1 MSQSDVTRG
10 GIEGRRRDRE
20 ARVWENGGRRR
31 RGEKL
36 MVPKA
41 EFSSYYGRP
50 IIKKPVWAERD
61 IAGYLFTGGIAA
73 GSAVIGAGAD
83 PRDRPALRHV
93 ARLGSLAALGISGI
107 ALVHDLGV
115 PSRFH
120 HMLRVAK
127 PTSPMS
133 VGTWILTAFGLPTG
147 LAAAAELPGLL
158 PPFLRGLVS
167 DLSRP
172 AGIASALVAPG
183 VATYTAVLLADTSV
197 PSWHEAWPE
206 LPFVF
211 AGSALSGSAGLA
223 LALTPSAETGPVRRL
238 AVLGS
243 ALELAASQRIEHRL
257 GLLGEPYK
265 EGKAGKKMRLARKLT
280 LAGAVTA
287 AVLGRR
293 SRVAAV
299 ASGAALF
306 AASALTRFAIF
317 EAGVASTEDPK
328 YVVVPQRE
336 RLQRRT
342 SVTPS

>member
-1 MSQSDVTRG
+1 MSP
-10 GIEGRRRDRE
+10 RRRAE
-20 ARVWENGGRRR
+20 Q
-31 RGEKL
+31 L

-50 IIKKPVWAERD
+50 ILKKPVWAERD

-73 GSAVIGAGAD
+73 GSALIGAGAD
-83 PRDRPALRHV
+83 LTGRPALRR
-93 ARLGSLAALGISGI
+93 ATRLSSLAALGVSGA

-115 PSRFH
+115 PARFH

-147 LAAAAELPGLL
+147 LAGAAELPGVV
-158 PPFLRGLVS
+158 PPFLRGVV
-167 DLSRP
+167 DALSRP

-183 VATYTAVLLADTSV
+183 VATYTAVLLADTAV

-223 LALTPSAETGPVRRL
+223 LMLAPAAETGPVRRL

-243 ALELAASQRIEHRL
+243 GLELVASQRIEHRL
-257 GLLGEPYK
+257 GLLAEPYK
-265 EGKAGKKMRLARKLT
+265 EGKAGKKMRLAKTLT
-280 LAGAVTA
+280 LAGAATGA
-287 AVLGRR
+287 LLGRR

-299 ASGAALF
+299 ASGAALLT
-306 AASALTRFAIF
+306 ASALTRFAVF
-317 EAGVASTEDPK
+317 EAGVASAEDPK

-336 RLQRRT
+336 RLEQRQRRT

>member
-1 MSQSDVTRG
+1 MS
-10 GIEGRRRDRE
+10 
-20 ARVWENGGRRR
+20 GGRHR
-31 RGEKL
+31 RGEQL

-50 IIKKPVWAERD
+50 IVKKPVWKESE

-73 GSAVIGAGAD
+73 GSAVIAAGAD
-83 PRDRPALRHV
+83 LTGRPALRRA
-93 ARLGSLAALGISGI
+93 ARLSALTALGVSGA

-133 VGTWILTAFGLPTG
+133 VGTWILTVFSLPAG
-147 LAAAAELPGLL
+147 LAAAAELPGLV
-158 PPFLRGLVS
+158 PSPLRDVVQAV
-167 DLSRP
+167 SRP
-172 AGIASALVAPG
+172 AGLASALVAPG
-183 VATYTAVLLADTSV
+183 LATYTAVLLADTAV

-223 LALTPSAETGPVRRL
+223 LLLAPTTEAGPVRRL
-238 AVLGS
+238 ALLGS
-243 ALELAASQRIEHRL
+243 ALELAAWHRIEHRI
-257 GLLGEPYK
+257 GLLAEPYK
-265 EGKAGKKMRLARKLT
+265 EGKPGRKMQHAKRLT
-280 LAGAVTA
+280 VAGAVTA
-287 AVLGRR
+287 ATLGRR
-293 SRVAAV
+293 SRVAGV
-299 ASGAALF
+299 AAGASLL

>member
-1 MSQSDVTRG
+1 MSP
-10 GIEGRRRDRE
+10 
-20 ARVWENGGRRR
+20 RR
-31 RGEKL
+31 RGEQL
-36 MVPKA
+36 MVPRA

-50 IIKKPVWAERD
+50 IIKKPVWEERD

-73 GSAVIGAGAD
+73 GSALIGAGAD
-83 PRDRPALRHV
+83 LTDRPALRHV
-93 ARLGSLAALGISGI
+93 SRLGSLTALGISGA

-115 PSRFH
+115 PARFH

-133 VGTWILTAFGLPTG
+133 VGTWILTAFSLPTG
-147 LAAAAELPGLL
+147 LAGAAELPGFV
-158 PPFLRGLVS
+158 PPLLRGVVAAM
-167 DLSRP
+167 SRP
-172 AGIASALVAPG
+172 AGVASALVAPG
-183 VATYTAVLLADTSV
+183 LATYTAVQLADTSV
-197 PSWHEAWPE
+197 PSWHEVWPE

-211 AGSALSGSAGLA
+211 AGSALAGSAGLA
-223 LALTPSAETGPVRRL
+223 LMLAPVDETAPVRRL
-238 AVLGS
+238 AALG
-243 ALELAASQRIEHRL
+243 AGLELAASHRMESRS
-257 GLLGEPYK
+257 GLVAEPYQQ
-265 EGKAGKKMRLARKLT
+265 GTAGKKMRLAKQLT
-280 LAGAVTA
+280 IAGAVTA

-306 AASALTRFAIF
+306 VASALTRFGVF

-336 RLQRRT
+336 RLQQRGQRRT